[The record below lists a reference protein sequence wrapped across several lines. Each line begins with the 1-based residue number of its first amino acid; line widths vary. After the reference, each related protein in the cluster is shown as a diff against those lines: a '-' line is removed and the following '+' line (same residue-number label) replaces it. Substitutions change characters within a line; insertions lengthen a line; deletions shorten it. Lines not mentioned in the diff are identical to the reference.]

1 MDEHMKKSTDLVH
14 HHIRP
19 FTVIQKIDDFTPM
32 SLTANKKIIET
43 VEEVKQM
50 NMVFGD
56 LIGLHLQAKIR
67 TESRYTDMRSIMER
81 LAVFNYNPVNM
92 LLFPNTLAMNPAG
105 TIQILRDQEGGS
117 DQMIISHYGG
127 GWVHITA
134 WLRNHRVMKM
144 SYVFFK
150 INHKYLET

>member
-32 SLTANKKIIET
+32 SLTVNKKIIET

-105 TIQILRDQEGGS
+105 TIQILRNQDGGL
-117 DQMIISHYGG
+117 DQMIIQWRAIQTTLLQVYDAKWGHFER
-127 GWVHITA
+127 A
-134 WLRNHRVMKM
+134 KM
-144 SYVFFK
+144 TLKMLPAS
-150 INHKYLET
+150 